1 MDLQQSKLTLS
12 SLCHRENAGG
22 MLSRQRMWIAYS
34 TLEVLCNAIHT
45 LQKIW
50 INCGSLDLLNGGV
63 LVEDLTVEGTCANS
77 EVTIKPLLLLYKPDN
92 T

>member
-1 MDLQQSKLTLS
+1 
-12 SLCHRENAGG
+12 

-63 LVEDLTVEGTCANS
+63 LVEDLMVEGTCASS